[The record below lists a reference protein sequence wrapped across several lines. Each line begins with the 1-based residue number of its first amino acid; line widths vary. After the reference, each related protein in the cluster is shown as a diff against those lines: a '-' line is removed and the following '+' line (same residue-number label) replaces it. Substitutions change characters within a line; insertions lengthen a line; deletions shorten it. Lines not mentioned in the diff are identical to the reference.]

1 LGYIR
6 VKERCILRLTR
17 RSRGLL

>member
-1 LGYIR
+1 